1 MARREIEVGGGRW
14 SVRPSGRRT
23 HYARDEFGLV
33 FTSLDAGREQRV
45 ARYTP
50 LAVKSSELSLAALTD
65 AQLRDL
71 LARSQPAWTSP
82 ELGYRR

>member
-1 MARREIEVGGGRW
+1 MPRREIEMEGGRW

-23 HYARDEFGLV
+23 QYSRDEFGLV
-33 FTSLDAGREQRV
+33 FTSLDATREQRV

-50 LAVKSSELSLAALTD
+50 LAAKSGELALASLSD
-65 AQLRDL
+65 DQLREL

-82 ELGYRR
+82 ELGYAR

>member
-1 MARREIEVGGGRW
+1 MARREIEAGGGRW
-14 SVRPSGRRT
+14 SVRQSGRRT
-23 HYARDEFGLV
+23 QYARDEFGLV

-50 LAVKSSELSLAALTD
+50 LAVKSSELALAALTD

-82 ELGYRR
+82 ELGYGR